1 MIRIIDKNRCCGCTA
16 CVNVCAHGCISMNED
31 SEGFL
36 YPKVDEDHCVDCH
49 LCDRVCPYENIRIE
63 SLEIDPE
70 CISAKAKDD
79 EIRFKSSSG
88 GLFSLLAQVVIN
100 QQGIVYGA
108 AFDKNFHV
116 IHRGVDSIQRLDL
129 LRGSKYVQ
137 SETGFTFSEV
147 KKWLKE
153 GRKVMY
159 VGTPCQIEGL
169 YNYLGNKKTDNLILV
184 DFVCH
189 GVPSPKVWNLY
200 LEDIRKRYNSKIEC
214 IFFRDKSHG
223 WKTYSLTFQSE
234 SMPLQSRILTF
245 DHYMQTFLRDISL
258 RPSCYNCVCKKINRV
273 SDVTLADFW
282 GIRRIN
288 KAMNDDKGVSL
299 VLLHSEKG
307 KRLFQKIESDIE
319 WYNESLASV
328 KKINHN
334 MVQSVKEPQKR
345 ETFFRNIDR
354 YSFEELYDKTVRRGV
369 MYELKNRIK
378 GYLKLILHLL
388 EI

>member
-1 MIRIIDKNRCCGCTA
+1 METICEYEKCTGCFA
-16 CVNVCAHGCISMNED
+16 CQNVCPHKCIKLVSDKFGELHPQINQDLCIDCGLCIKKCPARTEPRWEVPIGCYAVWNKNE
-31 SEGFL
+31 
-36 YPKVDEDHCVDCH
+36 K
-49 LCDRVCPYENIRIE
+49 DRR
-63 SLEIDPE
+63 L
-70 CISAKAKDD
+70 SA
-79 EIRFKSSSG
+79 SG
-88 GLFSLLAQVVIN
+88 GVATCFSQYMIKN
-100 QQGIVYGA
+100 KNGIVYGVKWDKQLRPV
-108 AFDKNFHV
+108 FDKV
-116 IHRGVDSIQRLDL
+116 TSISDL
-129 LRGSKYVQ
+129 EALKGSKYVQ
-137 SETGFTFSEV
+137 AYVNFKYKEV
-147 KKWLKE
+147 DVDLQSGKNVLFI
-153 GRKVMY
+153 
-159 VGTPCQIEGL
+159 GTPCQIAGL
-169 YNYLGNKKTDNLILV
+169 KSFLGKDYDNLLTC
-184 DFVCH
+184 DLLCH

-200 LEDIRKRYNSKIEC
+200 LEDIRKRYDSEIEH

-223 WKTYSLTFQSE
+223 WKTFSLTFQSKR
-234 SMPLQSRILTF
+234 MFLQRRILTF

-307 KRLFQKIESDIE
+307 KRLFQEIESDIE

-328 KKINHN
+328 KRINHN
-334 MVQSVKEPQKR
+334 MVQSVKEPSKR
-345 ETFFRNIDR
+345 EAFFRNIDR

-378 GYLKLILHLL
+378 GYLKLALHLL

>member
-1 MIRIIDKNRCCGCTA
+1 M
-16 CVNVCAHGCISMNED
+16 
-31 SEGFL
+31 
-36 YPKVDEDHCVDCH
+36 
-49 LCDRVCPYENIRIE
+49 
-63 SLEIDPE
+63 
-70 CISAKAKDD
+70 
-79 EIRFKSSSG
+79 
-88 GLFSLLAQVVIN
+88 LAQVVIN

-137 SETGFTFSEV
+137 SETDFTFSEV

-234 SMPLQSRILTF
+234 SMPFTKQDF
-245 DHYMQTFLRDISL
+245 DF
-258 RPSCYNCVCKKINRV
+258 
-273 SDVTLADFW
+273 
-282 GIRRIN
+282 
-288 KAMNDDKGVSL
+288 
-299 VLLHSEKG
+299 
-307 KRLFQKIESDIE
+307 
-319 WYNESLASV
+319 
-328 KKINHN
+328 
-334 MVQSVKEPQKR
+334 
-345 ETFFRNIDR
+345 
-354 YSFEELYDKTVRRGV
+354 
-369 MYELKNRIK
+369 
-378 GYLKLILHLL
+378 
-388 EI
+388 